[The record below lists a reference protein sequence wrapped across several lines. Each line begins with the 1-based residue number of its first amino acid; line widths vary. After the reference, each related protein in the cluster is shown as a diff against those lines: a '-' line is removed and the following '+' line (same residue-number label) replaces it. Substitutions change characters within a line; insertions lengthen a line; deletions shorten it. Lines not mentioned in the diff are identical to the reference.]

1 MTELPCGANA
11 LVVRTD
17 HSSDAAWEA
26 LGLALS
32 SPSEHGFL
40 ACVEL
45 VDDPRFA
52 GVTVEGA
59 LGLLPDGYR
68 HPLLVLADA
77 VALSSEELPLVV
89 VDLWEERGRYIRV
102 VAGELWGIENNLS
115 LSNMDFCEFADAV
128 DEDGVFRA
136 F

>member
-1 MTELPCGANA
+1 MTELPCSANA

-17 HSSDAAWEA
+17 FSSDAAWEA
-26 LGLALS
+26 LRLALS
-32 SPSEHGFL
+32 SPSDGGFL

-45 VDDPRFA
+45 VDDRQFA
-52 GVTVEGA
+52 GVTAEEA
-59 LGLLPDGYR
+59 LSLLPVGYR

-77 VALSSEELPLVV
+77 VALASEELPLVV
-89 VDLWEERGRYIRV
+89 VDLREEHGRCIRV

-115 LSNMDFCEFADAV
+115 ISNMDFREFAGAV
-128 DEDGVFRA
+128 DEDGVFRD